1 MATQGRSQKFSGAAK
16 VWQDFAA
23 EFPGLADDEIF
34 GLDSTSADELR
45 DEYVRLPYDDT
56 AHTQACSW

>member
-1 MATQGRSQKFSGAAK
+1 MQGRSQKFSGAAR
-16 VWQDFAA
+16 VWQDFAT

-45 DEYVRLPYDDT
+45 DEYVRLPYDD
-56 AHTQACSW
+56 APPAQECSW

>member
-1 MATQGRSQKFSGAAK
+1 MATQGRGQNFSGAAK

-34 GLDSTSADELR
+34 GLDSNSSEELR
-45 DEYVRLPYDDT
+45 DEYVRLPYDD
-56 AHTQACSW
+56 APPTQECRW